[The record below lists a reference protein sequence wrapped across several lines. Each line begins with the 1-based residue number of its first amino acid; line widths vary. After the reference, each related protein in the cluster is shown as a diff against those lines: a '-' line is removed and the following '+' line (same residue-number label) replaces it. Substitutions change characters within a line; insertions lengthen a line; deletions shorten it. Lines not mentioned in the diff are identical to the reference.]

1 MAANRSLFRR
11 WSMAKKLDF
20 SKFNFAEEPM
30 SMADSLKGIAPLALE
45 SDVLEGK
52 KKITVVSA
60 SKEKNSTCVKLEI
73 SS

>member
-1 MAANRSLFRR
+1 MTR
-11 WSMAKKLDF
+11 KLDF

-30 SMADSLKGIAPLALE
+30 SMADSLKGIAPLALD
-45 SDVLEGK
+45 SDVLQGK

-60 SKEKNSTCVKLEI
+60 VKEKDSACIRLEL

>member
-1 MAANRSLFRR
+1 
-11 WSMAKKLDF
+11 MAKKLDF